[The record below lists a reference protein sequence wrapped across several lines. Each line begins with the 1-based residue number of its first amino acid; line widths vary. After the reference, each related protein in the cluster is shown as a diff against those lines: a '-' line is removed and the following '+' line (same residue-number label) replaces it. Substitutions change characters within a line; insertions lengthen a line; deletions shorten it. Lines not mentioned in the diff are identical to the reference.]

1 MLKNSSKETIEPK
14 SEPSILIFSATT
26 PLANGGVKKFSDEI
40 LKGLQLTKHNAL
52 ALFGRKSNNL
62 ITSFFDLVKRYRTF
76 LKEAKV
82 VHFVSLSPYN
92 IPFLIIAKLQK
103 KRIIVTYHGIYSEEL
118 SVFKKPHMLLLYWI
132 ADMLSKQFA
141 DVIVSPS
148 AYLAKKLKLHDAIII
163 PNPIDIQ
170 SLDHLRKET
179 TSADEEIIIVTSSNF
194 NIKKK
199 ADGLYYL
206 LRAMDNIG
214 KDFGHVKLLVFG
226 DGEELQRF
234 KSESSHRTNVMF
246 MGFRDDFL
254 SFLASARAYIHVSGL
269 DNQPYSLIEAL
280 ILGKVILCNNLDS
293 LSEMI
298 DKNSNYL
305 VSLNSISIT
314 EGIFSLITDIINDSE
329 MVNNKGKQNRRL
341 AVETYSTEVITRKY
355 LGIYRDIT

>member
-1 MLKNSSKETIEPK
+1 
-14 SEPSILIFSATT
+14 
-26 PLANGGVKKFSDEI
+26 
-40 LKGLQLTKHNAL
+40 
-52 ALFGRKSNNL
+52 
-62 ITSFFDLVKRYRTF
+62 
-76 LKEAKV
+76 
-82 VHFVSLSPYN
+82 
-92 IPFLIIAKLQK
+92 
-103 KRIIVTYHGIYSEEL
+103 
-118 SVFKKPHMLLLYWI
+118 
-132 ADMLSKQFA
+132 
-141 DVIVSPS
+141 
-148 AYLAKKLKLHDAIII
+148 
-163 PNPIDIQ
+163 
-170 SLDHLRKET
+170 
-179 TSADEEIIIVTSSNF
+179 
-194 NIKKK
+194 
-199 ADGLYYL
+199 
-206 LRAMDNIG
+206 
-214 KDFGHVKLLVFG
+214 
-226 DGEELQRF
+226 
-234 KSESSHRTNVMF
+234 MF